1 MKFVKDL
8 NEFISSS
15 KYSKLLSM
23 VEFSKDDVYYRIFYT
38 PVKGKVVS
46 VESTD
51 SSVDIPFFSDDDI
64 FRFPFRKGDDIEK
77 VYDWIKDNE
86 IEIVKI
92 KNR

>member
-23 VEFSKDDVYYRIFYT
+23 VEFGKDDVYYRIFYT

-46 VESTD
+46 VETTNKII
-51 SSVDIPFFSDDDI
+51 DIPFFSEDEPL
-64 FRFPFRKGDDIEK
+64 RVPFRKGDDIER
-77 VYDWIKDNE
+77 VYGWIKEND

>member
-38 PVKGKVVS
+38 PVKNNIVS
-46 VESTD
+46 MEATD
-51 SSVDIPFFSDDDI
+51 LSVDIPFFSDENV
-64 FRFPFRKGDDIEK
+64 FRIPFKKGDDIEK